1 MGPLIHV
8 LQGRNIVFL
17 TTTSSIQNACKP
29 CPQLHIT
36 VVQLGESNFVESV
49 QVYRIHY
56 DSFDS
61 RQVIH
66 NSLSVI
72 DLMVIPALPP
82 WAQGNPRAS
91 AIYNDLSNYLNH
103 HSSSSETAQ
112 AIVQHVDFT
121 EDFDDCFN
129 NCAQLW
135 ALTFYI
141 AAALSPDDEA
151 HDALSE
157 LHVAISKL
165 PGPTTNVSDEFFSYH
180 YKVWHD
186 LPVHNF
192 IYANHIH
199 IAPLHPPMSERPGIH
214 QWGLRNHF
222 HPPWTSTTYTVNGEN
237 LTGINALHAK
247 VWGKLPYLACM
258 DDKALATMI
267 DALEEEH
274 DGTALDDLVPSA
286 ACWMLY
292 AGEVMRKHDRE
303 FKTPCEDGC
312 KRLPDSRG
320 DLWHGR
326 IGFSSERWAF
336 WREGFEAIGA
346 REDVSDG
353 TKDFALRA
361 VEKMDDIAARIL
373 SGR

>member
-8 LQGRNIVFL
+8 LQGGNIVPL
-17 TTTSSIQNACKP
+17 TRISSIDSACKSRP
-29 CPQLHIT
+29 RLHIT
-36 VVQLGESNFVESV
+36 VAQFGDFDSVESA
-49 QVYRIHY
+49 QLHRIQY
-56 DSFDS
+56 DICDS
-61 RQVIH
+61 RQVIRS
-66 NSLSVI
+66 SLFVI
-72 DLMVIPALPP
+72 DTLVIPALPS
-82 WAQGNPRAS
+82 WAQGKPRAS
-91 AIYNDLSNYLNH
+91 AIYSDLSNYLYH
-103 HSSSSETAQ
+103 HGSSSEAAQ

-135 ALTFYI
+135 ALTFYV
-141 AAALSPDDEA
+141 AASLSPDDEA
-151 HDALSE
+151 HDALSK
-157 LHVAISKL
+157 LHVAISEL
-165 PGPTTNVSDEFFSYH
+165 EGPTKNVSDEFLYH

-186 LPVHNF
+186 LPVYNF

-214 QWGLRNHF
+214 RLGRRVSYL
-222 HPPWTSTTYTVNGEN
+222 PPWKSTTYTVNGKN

-336 WREGFEAIGA
+336 WREGFEAIGT
-346 REDVSDG
+346 REDVGDG
-353 TKDFALRA
+353 TKNFARRA
-361 VEKMDDIAARIL
+361 VEKMDDIAAQIP